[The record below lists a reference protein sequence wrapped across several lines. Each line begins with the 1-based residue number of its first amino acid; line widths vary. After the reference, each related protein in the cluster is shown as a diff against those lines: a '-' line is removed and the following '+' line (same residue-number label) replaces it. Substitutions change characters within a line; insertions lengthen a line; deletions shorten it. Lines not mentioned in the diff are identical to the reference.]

1 MYEYF
6 DFDLEKALFVWD
18 EEKDR
23 LNFRKHGIH
32 FATAVKVF
40 LDLKKTDS

>member
-6 DFDLEKALFVWD
+6 DFDIEHASFEWD
-18 EEKDR
+18 EEKDW
-23 LNFRKHGIH
+23 LNFKKHGIH

-40 LDLKKTDS
+40 LDPN